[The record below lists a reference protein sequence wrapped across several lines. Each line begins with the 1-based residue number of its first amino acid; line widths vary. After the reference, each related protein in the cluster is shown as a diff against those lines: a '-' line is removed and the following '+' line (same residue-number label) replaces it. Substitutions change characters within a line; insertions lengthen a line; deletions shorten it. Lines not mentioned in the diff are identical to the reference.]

1 MALEPFDFSAHLPTY
16 TPPINLAWEAA
27 KMGFANE
34 MHDRLLE
41 QIADFEKSLK
51 PDEEIG
57 AYLAAFGQGVEIQI
71 QRVGF
76 RNPYLIVFEGTE
88 TVKGGDV
95 RLVQHVSQVNV
106 LFTALKV
113 KDLTKPARRIGFVPE
128 EEGEEKKPEE

>member
-57 AYLAAFGQGVEIQI
+57 AYLAAFGQGLVHECVNGSLPAKFVSARIERGKVNAFI
-71 QRVGF
+71 HHDFPPGVG
-76 RNPYLIVFEGTE
+76 R
-88 TVKGGDV
+88 
-95 RLVQHVSQVNV
+95 H
-106 LFTALKV
+106 
-113 KDLTKPARRIGFVPE
+113 
-128 EEGEEKKPEE
+128 